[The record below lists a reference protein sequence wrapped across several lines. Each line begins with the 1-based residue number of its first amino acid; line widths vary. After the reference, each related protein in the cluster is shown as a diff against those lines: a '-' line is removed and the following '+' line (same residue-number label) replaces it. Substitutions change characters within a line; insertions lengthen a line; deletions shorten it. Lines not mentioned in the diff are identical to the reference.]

1 MKTFFAA
8 IATAAMLP
16 TLALTI
22 TSMVSYSR
30 HRIKLSGMTA
40 HRCTLADMTNK
51 REANGV
57 INGDRVHLECDISTR
72 DEMALHGVS

>member
-30 HRIKLSGMTA
+30 HRIKLCGMTT
-40 HRCTLADMTNK
+40 HRCTLSDKTKK
-51 REANGV
+51 RETNEV
-57 INGDRVHLECDISTR
+57 INRDRVHLECYISTW
-72 DEMALHGVS
+72 DGMALQGVS